1 MGYYRELGVIRGEP
15 GVRRA
20 ELGVIRAE
28 PGVLRA
34 EADDFRLG
42 RGVHVAGHSNSFFQ
56 DSVYHNRRRGLHH
69 RDRRFLH
76 RRTVVPG
83 PGAASC
89 VRA

>member
-1 MGYYRELGVIRGEP
+1 MGYYR
-15 GVRRA
+15 

-42 RGVHVAGHSNSFFQ
+42 RGVHVAGRRRRRRHSSSFFQ
-56 DSVYHNRRRGLHH
+56 DSMYHNRRRGLRH

-76 RRTVVPG
+76 RRAQLYQDPG
-83 PGAASC
+83 QPPACA
-89 VRA
+89 REAKWL